1 MSSVDKRY
9 PLICFLLILF
19 ATAFIVLFC
28 SDALAVESVS
38 KGRRLWNNIMI
49 WVNFGIL
56 VFLFI
61 KFAKKPLMGFLHGER
76 DKIERKIGVI
86 EDQVREARSLMEKEA
101 DNLKDMNRRIDEIRE
116 HILEIGQREKNKIIE
131 KAEATASQMIEGAK
145 KEADYKL
152 EKAKKRFGEEMLETA
167 VSIAVDRLKQGI
179 SPEDNEEIIDG
190 FSTVLR
196 AEKGLF

>member
-1 MSSVDKRY
+1 MSGVDKRY
-9 PLICFLLILF
+9 PIICLLLVLF
-19 ATAFIVLFC
+19 AMVFVLLFC

-61 KFAKKPLMGFLHGER
+61 KFAKKPLTAFLRGER

-86 EDQVREARSLMEKEA
+86 EDQVSEARSLMEKEA
-101 DNLKDMNRRIDEIRE
+101 DNLKDMDRRIDEIRE
-116 HILEIGQREKNKIIE
+116 QILEIGQREKNKIIE
-131 KAEATASQMIEGAK
+131 RAEATAIQMIDGAK
-145 KEADYKL
+145 KEAEYKL

-179 SPEDNEEIIDG
+179 SQEDNENIIES
-190 FSTVLR
+190 FSTVLK
-196 AEKGLF
+196 AEKHLF